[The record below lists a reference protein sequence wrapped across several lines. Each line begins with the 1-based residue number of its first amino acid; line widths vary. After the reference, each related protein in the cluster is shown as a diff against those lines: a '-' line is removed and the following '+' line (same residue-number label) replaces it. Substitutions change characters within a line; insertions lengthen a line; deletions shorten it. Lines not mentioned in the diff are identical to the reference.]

1 MKKSLI
7 ALAVLAASGA
17 AMAQSSVTLY
27 GIVDAGFGTSK
38 AGVGAASVTQT
49 TVFGSGLNNS
59 RWGLKGS
66 EDLGGGLKANFVL
79 ENGFSTDTGNT
90 VSSTQAFSRAAN
102 VGLSGSFGAV
112 TLGRNYTAYDDL
124 RGATNMHF
132 DTNLATTGTVWGRSG
147 TTLATIAGT
156 TNTIAS
162 THSSVA
168 DYSSRVDNSIAF
180 RSDVYGG
187 VSGALV
193 TSLGENK
200 GVGVG
205 GVNVAASRNVS
216 MHVKYAAGPLLVGVA
231 YQTQKAQN
239 GTTTLLSTGT
249 ADTNYT
255 LIAGSYDFG
264 IAKVTGGYNIAKA
277 KATNTEDKEYQLGV
291 SVPLSAVANVS
302 FGYSSAD
309 GEVNGVDTTDAA
321 GYSVMGYYDLS
332 KRTRLYAGLNRTKA
346 ENAANVD
353 TDKTSVAVVGVKHT
367 F

>member
-90 VSSTQAFSRAAN
+90 VSSALAFSRAAN

-132 DTNLATTGTVWGRSG
+132 DTNLATTGTVWGRTSS
-147 TTLATIAGT
+147 AINFAAGT
-156 TNTIAS
+156 TNVIVN
-162 THSSVA
+162 THSAVV
-168 DYSSRVDNSIAF
+168 DYSNRVDNSIAF
-180 RSDVYGG
+180 RSAVYGG

-193 TSLGENK
+193 VALGENK
-200 GVGVG
+200 TTTVS
-205 GVNVAASRNVS
+205 ASQNTSV
-216 MHVKYAAGPLLVGVA
+216 HLKYAAGPVLVGIA
-231 YQTQKAQN
+231 YQTQKAQ
-239 GTTTLLSTGT
+239 TLNTATPAVAIGT

-264 IAKVTGGYNIAKA
+264 IAKLTGGYNIAKA

-291 SVPLSAVANVS
+291 SIPLSAVANVS